1 MHNIPLIKHRYVWID
16 DSFVAAE
23 PLGKLIPAVWFGI
36 MSYPGRALGCHILL
50 DCGASVI
57 DIPLHALRWKEDSPL
72 VKDDNEISRSIFWD
86 SFGWDLVIFESQYMS
101 GLEVAIRTNDKK
113 IADTGTAWFA
123 VDWKDNGWSDYPS
136 QHKWLW
142 IIAADDGRIM
152 AVPQDR
158 LLFHET
164 SFTDGEFPNGG
175 IKRQSKV
182 WKAE

>member
-1 MHNIPLIKHRYVWID
+1 MHNIPLLKHRYVWVD

-23 PLGKLIPAVWFGI
+23 PLGKLIPAVWFGM
-36 MSYPGRALGCHILL
+36 MSHPGRALGCHILL

-72 VKDDNEISRSIFWD
+72 VEEGEISSSIHWD
-86 SFGWDLVIFESQYMS
+86 SFGWDMVIFESQYMS
-101 GLEVAIRTNDKK
+101 GLEVTIRTVDGNDPK
-113 IADTGTAWFA
+113 TGRAWFA
-123 VDWKDNGWSDYPS
+123 VDWKDNGWSDYPA

-142 IIAADDGRIM
+142 IIAAEDGRIM

-158 LLFHET
+158 LLFHEA

-175 IKRQSKV
+175 IRRQTRV
-182 WKAE
+182 WSAE